1 MFTLGFI
8 KFFIFM
14 AIIIGAVMVAGR
26 VEHFRRLVII
36 APITFVLLMVV
47 EKLF

>member
-14 AIIIGAVMVAGR
+14 AIIIGAVMIAGR
-26 VEHFRRLVII
+26 VEHFRRLVIVV
-36 APITFVLLMVV
+36 PITFVLLMVV